1 LGTDFDDFSD
11 ADHIDAINSSPEQA
25 RNALRLRETMKRHGF
40 QDYKTEWWHFDWH
53 NWKNMPPL

>member
-25 RNALRLRETMKRHGF
+25 RNALRQRETMKRQCF
-40 QDYKTEWWHFDWH
+40 QDCKTEWWHFD
-53 NWKNMPPL
+53 